1 MNRIHGRVAQAIA
14 ARKAGSRAVRVAIAF
29 ALTATLPYAA
39 EAHRPFIVPSETVL
53 ARPGWVTFD
62 GAVSNDLFYFNHQPL
77 RLDNLRVLGPDGEPV
92 EITNSN
98 TGRFRSTFDVQLQK
112 PGTYKVALVNNS
124 LNAQY
129 ETAAGE
135 RRRWRGTVQRLGE
148 IPADAKNVQITQQ
161 QQRNE
166 TFVTAGKPNDVVLK
180 PTGVGLELVPV
191 THPNDLVAGE
201 PITFKFHLDG
211 KPAQGVEVEVVPG
224 GTRWRD
230 KQNDSKYTTDQ
241 DGQITMTWTTP
252 GLYWL
257 EADVRDDKT
266 SVKQAKRRRASY
278 VAVFELLPP

>member
-1 MNRIHGRVAQAIA
+1 MRNASMNRTPERVAPAIA
-14 ARKAGSRAVRVAIAF
+14 SIAL
-29 ALTATLPYAA
+29 ALAAALPFAA

-77 RLDNLRVLGPDGEPV
+77 RLDRLRVLGPDGQPV
-92 EITNSN
+92 QITNAN
-98 TGRFRSTFDVQLQK
+98 TGKFRSTFDVQLQK
-112 PGTYKVALVNNS
+112 PGTYKIGLFNNS

-129 ETAAGE
+129 ETATGE
-135 RRRWRGTVQRLGE
+135 RRRWRGTPEQIGE

-166 TFVTAGKPNDVVLK
+166 TFVTAGKPNDAVLK

-201 PITFKFHLDG
+201 PINFKFVLDG
-211 KPAQGVEVEVVPG
+211 KPAAGVEVDVVPA

-230 KQNDSKYTTDQ
+230 KQNDSKYTTDK
-241 DGQITMTWTTP
+241 DGQVTMTWKDA
-252 GLYWL
+252 GMYWL
-257 EADVRDDKT
+257 QASIQDDKT
-266 SVKQAKRRRASY
+266 SVKQAKSRRASY
-278 VAVFELLPP
+278 VATFEVLPP

>member
-1 MNRIHGRVAQAIA
+1 MNRNPTRVALMLA
-14 ARKAGSRAVRVAIAF
+14 A
-29 ALTATLPYAA
+29 ALPFAA
-39 EAHRPFIVPSETVL
+39 EAHRPFIVPSETVI

-77 RLDNLRVLGPDGEPV
+77 RLDNLQVTGPDGQPV
-92 EITNSN
+92 QIANAN
-98 TGRFRSTFDVQLQK
+98 TGKFRSTFDLELQK
-112 PGTYKVALVNNS
+112 QGTYKVALVNNS

-135 RRRWRGTVQRLGE
+135 RRRWRGTAELLGE

-201 PITFKFHLDG
+201 PISFRFVLDG
-211 KPAQGVEVEVVPG
+211 RPAANVEVDVVPG

-230 KQNDSKYTTDQ
+230 TQNETKYTTDKT
-241 DGQITMTWTTP
+241 GQVTMTWSTP
-252 GLYWL
+252 GMYWL
-257 EADVRDDKT
+257 QADVQDDKT
-266 SVKQAKRRRASY
+266 SVKQAKSRRASY
-278 VAVFELLPP
+278 IATFEVLPP

>member
-1 MNRIHGRVAQAIA
+1 MNRTHKRVAP
-14 ARKAGSRAVRVAIAF
+14 AV
-29 ALTATLPYAA
+29 ALTALALAAALPFAA
-39 EAHRPFIVPSETVL
+39 QAHRPFIVPSETVL

-77 RLDNLRVLGPDGEPV
+77 RLDNLKVLGPDGQPV
-92 EITNSN
+92 EIKNSN
-98 TGRFRSTFDVQLQK
+98 TGRFRSTFDIQLTQ

-124 LNAQY
+124 LNAMY

-135 RRRWRGTVQRLGE
+135 RRRWRGTPERLTE
-148 IPADAKNVQITQQ
+148 IPADAKNVRITQQ

-201 PITFKFHLDG
+201 PIHFKFYLDG
-211 KPAQGVEVEVVPG
+211 KPASGVEVDVVPG

-230 KQNDSKYTTDQ
+230 KQNESKYTTDK
-241 DGQITMTWTTP
+241 DGLVTMTWSTP
-252 GLYWL
+252 GMYWL
-257 EADVRDDKT
+257 QAGVQDDKT
-266 SVKQAKRRRASY
+266 SIEQAKIRRASY
-278 VAVFELLPP
+278 VATFEVLPP

>member
-1 MNRIHGRVAQAIA
+1 MNRNLTRVALMLA
-14 ARKAGSRAVRVAIAF
+14 A
-29 ALTATLPYAA
+29 ALPFAA
-39 EAHRPFIVPSETVL
+39 EAHRPFIVPSETVI

-77 RLDNLRVLGPDGEPV
+77 RLDNLQVTGPDDQSV
-92 EITNSN
+92 QIANAN
-98 TGRFRSTFDVQLQK
+98 TGRFRSTFDVELQK
-112 PGTYKVALVNNS
+112 QGTYKIALVNNS

-135 RRRWRGTVQRLGE
+135 RRRWRGTAEQLGE

-201 PITFKFHLDG
+201 PISFRFVLDG
-211 KPAQGVEVEVVPG
+211 KPAANVEVDVVPG

-230 KQNDSKYTTDQ
+230 TQNETKYTTDKT
-241 DGQITMTWTTP
+241 GQVTMTWSTP
-252 GLYWL
+252 GMYWL
-257 EADVRDDKT
+257 QADIQDDKA
-266 SVKQAKRRRASY
+266 SV
-278 VAVFELLPP
+278 

>member
-1 MNRIHGRVAQAIA
+1 MNRTQTRIAPVAASIA
-14 ARKAGSRAVRVAIAF
+14 L
-29 ALTATLPYAA
+29 ALAAALPFAA
-39 EAHRPFIVPSETVL
+39 EAHRPFIVPSETVI

-77 RLDNLRVLGPDGEPV
+77 RLDNLRVTGPDGQPV
-92 EITNSN
+92 EIANTN
-98 TGRFRSTFDVQLQK
+98 TGKFRSTFDVQLQK
-112 PGTYKVALVNNS
+112 QGTYKVALVNNS

-135 RRRWRGTVQRLGE
+135 RRRWRGTAEQLSE
-148 IPADAKNVQITQQ
+148 IPADAKNVQVTQQ

-201 PITFKFHLDG
+201 PINFRFVLDG
-211 KPAQGVEVEVVPG
+211 KPAANVEIDVVPG

-230 KQNDSKYTTDQ
+230 TQNETKYTTDNN
-241 DGQITMTWTTP
+241 GQVTMTWGTP
-252 GLYWL
+252 GMYWL
-257 EADVRDDKT
+257 QADVQDDKT
-266 SVKQAKRRRASY
+266 SVKQAKSRRASY
-278 VAVFELLPP
+278 IATFEVLPP

>member
-1 MNRIHGRVAQAIA
+1 MNRTHERAAPAVALA
-14 ARKAGSRAVRVAIAF
+14 ALALAAV
-29 ALTATLPYAA
+29 LPFAA

-77 RLDNLRVLGPDGEPV
+77 RLNNLQVLGPDGQPV

-98 TGRFRSTFDVQLQK
+98 TGKFRSTFDVQLTQ
-112 PGTYKVALVNNS
+112 PGTYKVAVTNNS

-135 RRRWRGTVQRLGE
+135 RRRWRGTPEQLSE
-148 IPADAKNVQITQQ
+148 IPADAKNVRITQQ

-201 PITFKFHLDG
+201 PINFKFYLDG
-211 KPAQGVEVEVVPG
+211 KPAAGVEVDVVPG

-230 KQNDSKYTTDQ
+230 KQNESKYTTDK
-241 DGQITMTWTTP
+241 DGLVTMTWNAP
-252 GLYWL
+252 GMYWL
-257 EADVRDDKT
+257 QADIQDDKT
-266 SVKQAKRRRASY
+266 SVKQAKSRRASY
-278 VAVFELLPP
+278 VATFEVLPP

>member
-1 MNRIHGRVAQAIA
+1 MNRTHKRVAPAVASLALALA
-14 ARKAGSRAVRVAIAF
+14 A
-29 ALTATLPYAA
+29 ALPFAA

-77 RLDNLRVLGPDGEPV
+77 RLDNVQVLGAGRRSRSKSQ
-92 EITNSN
+92 NSN
-98 TGRFRSTFDVQLQK
+98 TGKFRSTFDVQLQK

-135 RRRWRGTVQRLGE
+135 RRRWRGTPETIGE

-166 TFVTAGKPNDVVLK
+166 TFVTAGKPNDAVLK

-201 PITFKFHLDG
+201 PISFKFYLDG
-211 KPAQGVEVEVVPG
+211 KPAAG
-224 GTRWRD
+224 RR
-230 KQNDSKYTTDQ
+230 S
-241 DGQITMTWTTP
+241 
-252 GLYWL
+252 
-257 EADVRDDKT
+257 
-266 SVKQAKRRRASY
+266 RRRPGRHALARQAERKQ
-278 VAVFELLPP
+278 VHDRQGRPDHHDLDHAGHVLAAGRHPGRQDEREAGQEPPRELCRDV